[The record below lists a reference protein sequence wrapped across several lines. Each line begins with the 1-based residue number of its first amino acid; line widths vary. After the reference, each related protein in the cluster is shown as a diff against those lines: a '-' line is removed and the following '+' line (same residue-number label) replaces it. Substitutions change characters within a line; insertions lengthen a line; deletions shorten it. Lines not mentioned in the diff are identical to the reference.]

1 MFVSTLIKKT
11 ARRLEKKANELLKP
25 YGITHAYT
33 NFLMEL
39 YVQDGMSQTELHQR
53 IGIEQPTAVRN
64 LDRMER
70 DGFIMRKQSNIDRR
84 VLHIYLTEKG
94 QEVKEHVEA
103 AAKQLNA
110 LLLSGLNTDE
120 QCNFT
125 HLLTRSL
132 QNMDHP

>member
-39 YVQDGMSQTELHQR
+39 YVQDGISQTELHQR
-53 IGIEQPTAVRN
+53 IGIEQPTALRN

-84 VLHIYLTEKG
+84 VLHIYLT
-94 QEVKEHVEA
+94 
-103 AAKQLNA
+103 
-110 LLLSGLNTDE
+110 
-120 QCNFT
+120 
-125 HLLTRSL
+125 
-132 QNMDHP
+132 